1 MITWDG
7 IKEVF
12 FTIGALAG
20 VFAFARPWLESR
32 MSKDTERAERIKQ
45 MIDQQHLVDLEPSV
59 YDSRTI
65 YSDHIAP
72 FMRLTHERETNQDGV
87 RFAGPLGSFYSQELD
102 SLLDAYKRFRDFVQV
117 PEWEPRTLKYEDE
130 DVHVW
135 QFNKGAFRGEDG
147 IPRDYADHLYKA
159 SGIAVE
165 MRQAFYRFQIVSE
178 THLLEVPLARWLLP
192 RRFKKHKVERK
203 AS

>member
-20 VFAFARPWLESR
+20 VFAFAGPWIESR

-45 MIDQQHLVDLEPSV
+45 MIDQQHIVDLELSV

-65 YSDHIAP
+65 YSNHIAP
-72 FMRLTHERETNQDGV
+72 FMRLIHERETNQDGV
-87 RFAGPLGSFYSQELD
+87 RFSGPLGRFYSQELD
-102 SLLDAYKRFRDFVQV
+102 SLLDGYKRFRDYVQV
-117 PEWEPRTLKYEDE
+117 PEWEPRTLKHDDE
-130 DVHVW
+130 DVPVW
-135 QFNKGAFRGEDG
+135 QFNKDAFRGEDG
-147 IPRDYADHLYKA
+147 IPRDYADHLYQA

-165 MRQAFYRFQIVSE
+165 MRDAFYRFQIVSE
-178 THLLEVPLARWLLP
+178 THLFEVPFARWLLP